1 MSKKLIP
8 HIRKTFTLQ
17 QDQQDCG
24 VACLLS
30 VLKYHRGSASL
41 ERLRELSGTHTQ
53 GTTMLGL
60 VQAATSLGF
69 STKGLQADMAFLKEL
84 SEPCILHVRM
94 EQGYTHFIL
103 CYFYD
108 ASKQA
113 FCIGDPAKGI
123 LYLSE
128 SALNELWV
136 SKALISLTPNEAFS
150 PQQVEQK
157 AKIKYFL
164 GILAQDYPVLAVS
177 AAIGVFISL
186 LGLAMAIFSQKLI
199 DDILPEKDTKRLI
212 TGVALLL
219 VLLFIRAFLGYL
231 RGFFLNKQSQNF
243 NNRLVGSFLEKLFF
257 LPLPFLKNRKTGDL
271 IARLNDTR
279 RIQQNI
285 SLLSGNLVIDILVVL
300 LSSFFIFSY
309 HWLIACITL
318 LSIPM
323 YAGLAFVFNGKILQG
338 QRKVMESYSKN
349 ESNYIDVI
357 QGIDTIKSFQKEP
370 FFLNNTKWVYAA
382 FQEALLRLGII
393 GLRFTLMAEIIGVL
407 LLGSIIATACFLI
420 LKDALKV
427 GELMAILTVAGN
439 IIPAVI
445 RLSTANISLQE
456 AKIAFDR
463 MYEFASL
470 PQENMVAATSP
481 KPKNTM
487 RIERLRVEN
496 LSFRFVGRKA
506 LFQNLSFD
514 AEIGEITG
522 IIGQNGIGKSTLFGI
537 LQGFYTAEQ
546 GQVFFNEIPAQA
558 FALEDLRQRIA
569 ILPQEIKIFNATLLE
584 NICLDNPQIHYEQ
597 VLQFCQALG
606 FDGFF
611 RRLPQGYFTL
621 LGEQGVH
628 LSGGQKQILAL
639 ARALYKKPE
648 VLLLDEFSTAM
659 DIEVA
664 EFSLR
669 LLERLKSEMLILHIA
684 HQESPKL
691 PNTKTVL
698 LSAQEP
704 AKEV

>member
-30 VLKYHRGSASL
+30 VLKYHKGSASL

-199 DDILPEKDTKRLI
+199 DDILPEKDTKRLV

-257 LPLPFLKNRKTGDL
+257 LPLSFFKNRKTGDL

-349 ESNYIDVI
+349 ESNY
-357 QGIDTIKSFQKEP
+357 
-370 FFLNNTKWVYAA
+370 
-382 FQEALLRLGII
+382 
-393 GLRFTLMAEIIGVL
+393 
-407 LLGSIIATACFLI
+407 
-420 LKDALKV
+420 
-427 GELMAILTVAGN
+427 
-439 IIPAVI
+439 
-445 RLSTANISLQE
+445 
-456 AKIAFDR
+456 
-463 MYEFASL
+463 
-470 PQENMVAATSP
+470 
-481 KPKNTM
+481 
-487 RIERLRVEN
+487 
-496 LSFRFVGRKA
+496 
-506 LFQNLSFD
+506 
-514 AEIGEITG
+514 
-522 IIGQNGIGKSTLFGI
+522 
-537 LQGFYTAEQ
+537 
-546 GQVFFNEIPAQA
+546 
-558 FALEDLRQRIA
+558 
-569 ILPQEIKIFNATLLE
+569 
-584 NICLDNPQIHYEQ
+584 
-597 VLQFCQALG
+597 
-606 FDGFF
+606 
-611 RRLPQGYFTL
+611 
-621 LGEQGVH
+621 
-628 LSGGQKQILAL
+628 
-639 ARALYKKPE
+639 
-648 VLLLDEFSTAM
+648 
-659 DIEVA
+659 
-664 EFSLR
+664 
-669 LLERLKSEMLILHIA
+669 
-684 HQESPKL
+684 
-691 PNTKTVL
+691 
-698 LSAQEP
+698 
-704 AKEV
+704 